1 MSVMQEYLKKY
12 GNSTVS
18 TPRMTAP
25 VSSAGAG
32 NGTMSEY
39 LKWLEEEEERKRLQQ
54 AMNRN
59 TLGLGNDNDEDE
71 DIAPVDDSLLDFFQ
85 KGSFSDGFDWHDIP
99 TAILGTAGDA
109 ALNVAKG
116 ALGIVEGV
124 ADLGV
129 YGVAGVADALGH
141 DEYAEGARRRASEN
155 LIDKVTGGAED
166 YLNKYSVLGRTSDA
180 ILQGVGQVGSI
191 MATGGLGAGAGLGRA
206 GVTALTTGLM
216 GVSGVGS
223 GMGEAYQSGAT
234 DEEALKYGLISGAAD
249 AISEMLFSGLGK
261 GVNAIGFNQ
270 GLLGV
275 DDLLAKKVSGMFS
288 GQIAKNFAEFGIKA
302 SAEGLEE
309 VIAGVA
315 QAWGKWKT
323 YESDEKFL
331 DIVKDE
337 NLLEQ
342 FITGMVTSGIAQSGI
357 VPGMKQGS
365 LIESN
370 QTGRDLVTGYTQ
382 NEQSVIDKAVENRIK
397 AREENGQTVT
407 HKDRTDIETEVKRL
421 LDRGYLDADEIES
434 ILGGEEYTSVK
445 NELSNFFASDDYKA
459 YKQAE
464 KAEADARAEFDPLV
478 KMKQGEM
485 TGEQIYRRDELKKIL
500 DESKVG
506 ELKSKVAPEATRI
519 AQLRNKMRGN
529 VQSMVQ
535 GTRMAESYNELARK
549 QQKFQV
555 DVSQYTDENAKK
567 TVQSILDSGLGDNS
581 NQFHET
587 VDFLAKLSADKGVVF
602 DLTNNEKLKG
612 TEHYKEGYWTHGFV
626 SDDGNIV
633 LNYDSP
639 RALNTTVG
647 HEITHVLEKAGVYK
661 ELSSAVR
668 NYAISKEGLEK
679 YNARIKEA
687 EEIYRGK
694 KNTTAE
700 GEVTADIIG
709 EYLFTDYEFI
719 SNLSTSNRNVFQ
731 KIYDEIK
738 YMVKIATAGS
748 NEARELLKAKKM
760 FDKAYRENVKGK
772 PETAVTEETE
782 VTEADNAT
790 AEEREF
796 SDADVKYSI
805 RKKDPP
811 KNVIEGFKVFVVKDG
826 KLFPPMVANPEGEG
840 TPVGVWLDADVG
852 GLSYDKDGNV
862 KLNNRGRFKVKA
874 GGKGTQGSGGDLA
887 FRPGWH
893 LGEYPDASQFGREN
907 EEHLVPN
914 KKGEMVPSKELFPY
928 NFVWARCEVAADANY
943 QLDAMSFGVNENGKF
958 ERSQAGLPYIP
969 EDGYYKYRTN
979 ADPNTAPWIISGS
992 IKVVEILNDDQ
1003 VAAECAKHGVTPQQR
1018 QGFTYGAKSLQ
1029 PEKRPGGKIDLSM
1042 FGLTEGMVTPT
1053 SEDALNQIRAT
1064 EDMADTRKA
1073 ETLELLKTLPGYAK
1087 RQIDFD
1093 DENIIKEFGM
1103 NNQDVNEYRQMA
1115 EESGHSYL
1123 NDDKIYSGSELI
1135 TEEQNEQ
1142 GLDRVSETQYS
1153 LSKDT
1158 EFSQNA
1164 IKKNQ
1169 EKLLVDAE
1177 AMTAAKELRERI
1189 ASRMTE
1195 IKDRGLVALPED
1207 MEGNTYIANSSYDGT
1222 EENTTICPRSLASEA
1237 FVDAVS
1243 EYLGRPLT
1251 VEEQI
1256 YISQDLQGR
1265 SLTPE
1270 CTYCYVATDRK
1281 AYRAFLGEY
1290 INQRDAVIEKIKA
1303 NPNADVSK
1311 SGDLY
1316 REFLNGRKDTKPMY
1330 NRFKMW
1336 VDAYQNG
1343 TPMVEASHL
1352 ANISK
1357 LMGDIK
1363 EFGEDL
1369 KPQIVDA
1376 MKYAQS
1382 ASWAK
1387 KRVSYVAYNGHI
1399 LKWKDDRIKKL
1410 NSHYGLR
1417 MYSFSDFHPA
1427 FVLENMQMITDA
1439 SVRGL
1444 KMLGYTKD
1452 TDFVEIFAPSGMNIN
1467 ISTFGFE
1474 TDGNVYENNIIGA
1487 EWAKAQELRSQYP
1500 NVGITFVATNDTLVE
1515 WALDQDWIDVVI
1527 PYHLVRTGAEVA
1539 KAFGYTNY
1547 TSESSDT
1554 KTSEWKKGDK
1564 KSIAPTEHNNDFQT
1578 YMDAL
1583 AKNHLNPRF
1592 ERFKDN
1598 PNYMKLVN
1606 ECRQSASQ
1614 SKPVQPVFNEDAAM
1628 VALAK
1633 LEANGYYQPIGGSVD
1648 RMYEIASEVAEDMTK
1663 NIAPTKYSMSKDS
1676 DGNSLTA
1683 EQEEFFKDS
1692 KVRDANGGL
1701 LKVYHGTTNNFTT
1714 FRQNRADGWG
1724 TGIYFTDNREEA
1736 YTYGENVVEAYL
1748 NIQNPYD
1755 ADTMSYYDIGAE
1767 NTKAYRD
1774 YDMEVWKKAYDEY
1787 DTYEEYKADGQGV
1800 DMYDIYT
1807 EEVEVFNKILREL
1820 GYDGIIATGSN
1831 NIDGLEIVAFKE
1843 NQPKLTTNTNPTSD
1857 SDIRYSMTKA
1867 TDFPIDAEDI
1877 ARQYFGTTEKWSE
1890 TGWLLRDGTQL
1901 DFSGRHWERDPENE
1915 IDLGESYYSGKRNME
1930 HYEIAEAFPELR
1942 EYSRMEY
1949 RGEHLDRFQN
1959 RGNIRIVG
1967 KGIVGIEKMP
1977 TEEQF
1982 EKLRSYFGENIDR
1995 TIVVGIGR
2003 DGLTYKE
2010 GTKPSVI
2017 IEGIRD
2023 YFSRNR
2029 KNQSELMR
2037 FHTQYSLSKST
2048 DNEGN
2053 QLTREQDEFFKDS
2066 KIRDNEGNLRRVYHT
2081 TKNDFT
2087 VFDKSR
2093 KGEATD
2099 GPNTFLGFFFAE
2111 SPDHMEQFPEFQ
2123 NGKTDAY
2130 YLDMKKPMDLTNLSR
2145 ESFMDIVELT
2155 GGDRMEAAEVYD
2167 EELEAEKSRARLR
2180 GDNNTSLSIS
2190 QLLYN
2195 MVGDYYHADFFDA
2208 LKPNYDKLVAKGYDG
2223 VIDYLD
2229 EMMGEREFV
2238 VFDSNQAKLTTNTK
2252 PTKDPDIRYSMT
2264 KATDTDYMDA
2274 VNRGDTK
2281 AMQKMV
2287 DEEAMKLPNI
2297 YTRNKKVKGET
2308 VRVPQVLWHYSREVS
2323 ENGKTAFTEFNVPAY
2338 FSKNQD
2344 YASYM
2349 FRDGFRPSYEKG
2361 QKAKPFYITATRQF
2375 NMPNVYG
2382 RRSFS
2387 GQYYMDRHEF
2397 LRGLL
2402 DENKMYHINSF
2413 VEDENIVQAF
2423 RDAGYD
2429 LIYDK
2434 QSGYDTYIVLNAN
2447 QIKSADPVTYD
2458 ENGDVIPLS
2467 ERFNPDK
2474 TDIRYSVSKEG
2485 AEQSIHGDYHVY
2497 GSDFGLDD
2505 PLADFAPVAETVSNT
2520 ERVAKIGQQMTDAEE
2535 EEWQRERLASLT
2547 DKDAPPRNEP
2557 IRTVRERLTAKVEN
2571 FQKELENNRKL
2582 REQSGKDFDTEIAR
2596 LQEEYNGKKKKNT
2609 KAANDILRRI
2619 ERIQRMKGNVD
2630 ADYAKRISDLEAR
2643 VSKAREELRTG
2654 QSTTEQG
2661 AMRRDIHASI
2671 LNKIKN
2677 KFAQSGFDFDNVLKK
2692 AKNLSTWATVDNT
2705 PQRVMEKSLG
2715 YKEGQILSDMTVD
2728 QVARNETEGIKW
2740 LNSFT
2745 DRKNGLLAQISKQ
2758 YRIKPGSKESSAAQM
2773 YAEGFYVNENEE
2785 IIQYGDNE
2793 LAKDF
2798 PDAQVQKNIKG
2809 LARDPRIRR
2818 IYDETLAMINASR
2831 ARNAYPEIQ
2840 KLDNYFLHFRA
2851 MDDTFSRLGLPFN
2864 PNDIKAKDL
2873 PTDLNGVTADLK
2885 PGQPYFASA
2894 MHRTGKRT
2902 SFDLL
2907 GGLERYL
2914 SSAKNQIYHIDD
2926 IQTLRALRNY
2936 IAETYGQAH
2945 GLESLDLLTEEEA
2958 QERIK
2963 QVYGS
2968 HLSTFAKFLNEEANI
2983 IAGKTALIDRG
2994 LEGIIGRRGITFL
3007 NTVNRQVGS
3016 NMVGYNISSSLTNFL
3031 PVAQTLAKTNKFDF
3045 LKAFAQTVS
3054 NKVGSV
3060 YGRNDGF
3067 AENSPV
3073 IIRRKGEERF
3083 HRTLWQKLGD
3093 PGYALMGAV
3102 DDISTELIAR
3112 TKYNELT
3119 RKGMDSAQAHIE
3131 TDKWVSRLMGD
3142 RSIGQQPQLYNSKM
3156 LGLLTKF
3163 QLEVRNQLDSQFYDT
3178 IQEAK
3183 LSTEEIQDR
3192 NLRNGKTA
3200 AKVASTF
3207 FQLAVVQHL
3216 FGKAFESVAGY
3227 NPAFDIVEVL
3237 IQAFG
3242 WDDDEESEDTALDN
3256 IEQAFFT
3263 LLEDLPYTST
3273 LTGGRIPISSALPI
3287 QQLIKG
3293 EDQYGNEKS
3302 RWETLAETAPYYLL
3316 PAGYGQIKKTSQG
3329 LDMFS
3334 DEHPIAGSYTDSGK
3348 LRFPVEETPLNIAQA
3363 AIFGQYASA
3372 NARDYF
3378 DNERQA
3384 LSESQI
3390 QEFIDVDI
3398 SIQEY
3403 WEYRDGLKGLDSV
3416 EEKFEYINDLDL
3428 PVSKKNILINN
3439 VVDRKDPVDMT
3450 DYDQYAS
3457 YDEFDYAT
3465 KNPEKYDF
3473 LLANDIS
3480 YEQYRAYDEDTKSN
3494 IDNIYT
3500 WYRTYP
3506 DKVVVASAVT
3516 DSVVEYRSYTSALNA
3531 IRADQDQYGNTI
3543 NGSAKEKKI
3552 AYINSL
3558 NIDYGAKLILFKSEY
3573 EADDTYNQ
3581 EIIDYL
3587 NGRDDISAEEM
3598 VTILKELGFVVD
3610 SEGNIYW

>member
-54 AMNRN
+54 AMNRT
-59 TLGLGNDNDEDE
+59 TLSIGNDDDE
-71 DIAPVDDSLLDFFQ
+71 DIAPTEDDSLLDFFQ

-166 YLNKYSVLGRTSDA
+166 YLNKYSVLGRTADSA
-180 ILQGVGQVGSI
+180 MQGVGQMLTNVLLG
-191 MATGGLGAGAGLGRA
+191 GAGQAAGLGKV
-206 GVTALTTGLM
+206 GLTALTSAVT
-216 GVSGVGS
+216 GVSGVGH
-223 GMGEAYQSGAT
+223 GMSEAYQGGAT
-234 DEEALKYGLISGAAD
+234 DEEATTYGLISGAAD
-249 AISEMLFSGLGK
+249 ALTEWMFDGMGQAVNALGYNRGLFS
-261 GVNAIGFNQ
+261 A
-270 GLLGV
+270 
-275 DDLLAKKVSGMFS
+275 DDLLAKKASSMFS
-288 GQIAKNFAEFGIKA
+288 RQIAKNMVEFGIKS

-309 VIAGVA
+309 VVAGIAQGI
-315 QAWGKWKT
+315 GKKLT
-323 YESDEKFL
+323 YMSEESIW
-331 DIVKDE
+331 DILRDE

-342 FITGMVTSGIAQSGI
+342 FVTGAVSSGFAQSGV

-370 QTGRDLVTGYTQ
+370 QTGRDFVTGYTQ
-382 NEQSVIDKAVENRIK
+382 TEQTIIDKAVENRIK

-407 HKDRTDIETEVKRL
+407 HKDKTEIESEVKRL
-421 LDRGYLDADEIES
+421 LDKGYLDADEIES

-567 TVQSILDSGLGDNS
+567 TVQSILDSCLGDNS

-668 NYAISKEGLEK
+668 NYAISKEGLDK

-687 EEIYRGK
+687 EGIYGGM

-772 PETAVTEETE
+772 PVAENATTAEDTDVQHSLSIEYVDGTVEELADLRNLTDEQSIQYLESAQAFELLDETYIPVRKELPQVIIDSLAQIDVHLENRSLIMEVEKARRLMRKGINQTGKKRGHGLSPRQVIDIINDIENPIKLIYQTNRVDLGGNPIPNNVAIFVQYSKNGVNGFATVEFENPERTE
-782 VTEADNAT
+782 VIGTEFGETDFYTVNT
-790 AEEREF
+790 AF
-796 SDADVKYSI
+796 F
-805 RKKDPP
+805 PNTT
-811 KNVIEGFKVFVVKDG
+811 KNG
-826 KLFPPMVANPEGEG
+826 K
-840 TPVGVWLDADVG
+840 
-852 GLSYDKDGNV
+852 
-862 KLNNRGRFKVKA
+862 
-874 GGKGTQGSGGDLA
+874 
-887 FRPGWH
+887 
-893 LGEYPDASQFGREN
+893 
-907 EEHLVPN
+907 
-914 KKGEMVPSKELFPY
+914 PY
-928 NFVWARCEVAADANY
+928 NY
-943 QLDAMSFGVNENGKF
+943 MKQL
-958 ERSQAGLPYIP
+958 
-969 EDGYYKYRTN
+969 EDN
-979 ADPNTAPWIISGS
+979 PDNI
-992 IKVVEILNDDQ
+992 VVEI
-1003 VAAECAKHGVTPQQR
+1003 KRR
-1018 QGFTYGAKSLQ
+1018 Q
-1029 PEKRPGGKIDLSM
+1029 
-1042 FGLTEGMVTPT
+1042 
-1053 SEDALNQIRAT
+1053 SEDNANWEKLPSTTDESPSIDAT
-1064 EDMADTRKA
+1064 VAQE
-1073 ETLELLKTLPGYAK
+1073 EP
-1087 RQIDFD
+1087 I
-1093 DENIIKEFGM
+1093 
-1103 NNQDVNEYRQMA
+1103 VNT
-1115 EESGHSYL
+1115 
-1123 NDDKIYSGSELI
+1123 ELI

-1663 NIAPTKYSMSKDS
+1663 NIAPTKYSMSK
-1676 DGNSLTA
+1676 
-1683 EQEEFFKDS
+1683 
-1692 KVRDANGGL
+1692 
-1701 LKVYHGTTNNFTT
+1701 
-1714 FRQNRADGWG
+1714 
-1724 TGIYFTDNREEA
+1724 
-1736 YTYGENVVEAYL
+1736 
-1748 NIQNPYD
+1748 
-1755 ADTMSYYDIGAE
+1755 
-1767 NTKAYRD
+1767 
-1774 YDMEVWKKAYDEY
+1774 
-1787 DTYEEYKADGQGV
+1787 
-1800 DMYDIYT
+1800 
-1807 EEVEVFNKILREL
+1807 
-1820 GYDGIIATGSN
+1820 
-1831 NIDGLEIVAFKE
+1831 
-1843 NQPKLTTNTNPTSD
+1843 
-1857 SDIRYSMTKA
+1857 A
-1867 TDFPIDAEDI
+1867 TDFPNDAEDI
-1877 ARQYFGTTEKWSE
+1877 AKQYFGTTEKWSE

-2023 YFSRNR
+2023 YFSHNR
-2029 KNQSELMR
+2029 KYQSELMR
-2037 FHTQYSLSKST
+2037 FHTQYSMSKAT

-2053 QLTREQDEFFKDS
+2053 QLTREQEEFFKDS
-2066 KIRDNEGNLRRVYHT
+2066 KLRDENGKLIPMYHGT
-2081 TKNDFT
+2081 NSPDFT
-2087 VFDKSR
+2087 VFDPQFSDDKLSLFFTSDPEVANTYTLAQDYGRDVDPYNLITKNSSAEQFNKAQERAGGGLRVVEVTRDWIAEMKQKARHAKQDYILQVYELVADIEKASR
-2093 KGEATD
+2093 GDVAPVFDSYLNSIREELASGNVHGSNLGHAINKLQSSL
-2099 GPNTFLGFFFAE
+2099 TFLKNRKLERNLSMKLYDTKNTLDKVRAYEDAVVGEEYIGQYVYTETNSMVPFVAR
-2111 SPDHMEQFPEFQ
+2111 
-2123 NGKTDAY
+2123 GKTDSYFTHIIPGTESELVEKALDRMKWVKEHNLGNRY
-2130 YLDMKKPMDLTNLSR
+2130 KVYLNLTNPYIIDTGTDYSGMMDAVSIKKGYGGTGWEVEMENAEDDLVKYMTT
-2145 ESFMDIVELT
+2145 EEFDSFLDS
-2155 GGDRMEAAEVYD
+2155 A
-2167 EELEAEKSRARLR
+2167 
-2180 GDNNTSLSIS
+2180 
-2190 QLLYN
+2190 
-2195 MVGDYYHADFFDA
+2195 FDA
-2208 LKPNYDKLVAKGYDG
+2208 ETTAKIKSQIEADNEAYRKEWDDLDPEYVEHDIQLENVNIRYVEPGKWSSLKFNGMEDAKTRDVAKWAKENGYDG
-2223 VIDYLD
+2223 VIFKNMRDSGGYAAYR
-2229 EMMGEREFV
+2229 GRGASTV
-2238 VFDSNQAKLTTNTK
+2238 AVAFDSNKVKSVDNVK
-2252 PTKDPDIRYSMT
+2252 PTADPDIRYSM
-2264 KATDTDYMDA
+2264 
-2274 VNRGDTK
+2274 
-2281 AMQKMV
+2281 
-2287 DEEAMKLPNI
+2287 
-2297 YTRNKKVKGET
+2297 
-2308 VRVPQVLWHYSREVS
+2308 
-2323 ENGKTAFTEFNVPAY
+2323 
-2338 FSKNQD
+2338 
-2344 YASYM
+2344 
-2349 FRDGFRPSYEKG
+2349 
-2361 QKAKPFYITATRQF
+2361 
-2375 NMPNVYG
+2375 
-2382 RRSFS
+2382 
-2387 GQYYMDRHEF
+2387 
-2397 LRGLL
+2397 
-2402 DENKMYHINSF
+2402 
-2413 VEDENIVQAF
+2413 
-2423 RDAGYD
+2423 
-2429 LIYDK
+2429 
-2434 QSGYDTYIVLNAN
+2434 
-2447 QIKSADPVTYD
+2447 
-2458 ENGDVIPLS
+2458 
-2467 ERFNPDK
+2467 
-2474 TDIRYSVSKEG
+2474 SKEG
-2485 AEQSIHGDYHVY
+2485 AKQSIHGDYHVY
-2497 GSDFGLDD
+2497 GSDFGVND
-2505 PLADFAPVAETVSNT
+2505 PLADFAPVADTAPVSGT
-2520 ERVAKIGQQMTDAEE
+2520 AEN
-2535 EEWQRERLASLT
+2535 ASIQPKMQLT
-2547 DKDAPPRNEP
+2547 DEKDAAPVADGIQ
-2557 IRTVRERLTAKVEN
+2557 IRTVKERLNAK
-2571 FQKELENNRKL
+2571 LNNR
-2582 REQSGKDFDTEIAR
+2582 QTELANIEKHRADSLKSLDEKIAKAQAT
-2596 LQEEYNGKKKKNT
+2596 LDGKKNKDTKVANTLKK
-2609 KAANDILRRI
+2609 RI
-2619 ERIQRMKGNVD
+2619 ERLQRLKADID
-2630 ADYAKRISDLEAR
+2630 AGYAKRINDIKKSIDKTSVELEKDHTERDRYERAVARINAMLKHETEALNAEYAQKKADLQSRLANKD
-2643 VSKAREELRTG
+2643 SYISNTARELYDELRG
-2654 QSTTEQG
+2654 LRKG
-2661 AMRRDIHASI
+2661 VRASEK
-2671 LNKIKN
+2671 L
-2677 KFAQSGFDFDNVLKK
+2677 ASLLDGGFDWGNLRSALSNVRYTP
-2692 AKNLSTWATVDNT
+2692 NQTVN
-2705 PQRVMEKSLG
+2705 PNSVAERAVRQLLNES
-2715 YKEGQILSDMTVD
+2715 YESDMESINDLDVELAEKVH
-2728 QVARNETEGIKW
+2728 QLEVKAEE
-2740 LNSFT
+2740 
-2745 DRKNGLLAQISKQ
+2745 DRKNARTANQRKLK
-2758 YRIKPGSKESSAAQM
+2758 M
-2773 YAEGFYVNENEE
+2773 EE
-2785 IIQYGDNE
+2785 HSQFWSDLIGN
-2793 LAKDF
+2793 
-2798 PDAQVQKNIKG
+2798 
-2809 LARDPRIRR
+2809 
-2818 IYDETLAMINASR
+2818 TS
-2831 ARNAYPEIQ
+2831 
-2840 KLDNYFLHFRA
+2840 
-2851 MDDTFSRLGLPFN
+2851 TW
-2864 PNDIKAKDL
+2864 KDL
-2873 PTDLNGVTADLK
+2873 PWGLAYKTRTLRRILRKVVRDANGNVDIAKADAIYDALETKYDHNEALLKKESQRLKEVFFKLKLTHEEDAYAQMLGELRHNPDTTLTEDVVRDYYNQHKGKIDTNKVDRAIAETRRTYDELFDRLNAALREQGMKEIPYRQGYFPHFTNPKQNWFEKLMNWKHIDTEIPTSIAGLTDQFK
-2885 PGQPYFASA
+2885 PQRSWQ
-2894 MHRTGKRT
+2894 
-2902 SFDLL
+2902 SFNKQRMGDKTDYSLYQ
-2907 GGLERYL
+2907 GLDTYIHGAL
-2914 SSAKNQIYHIDD
+2914 DWIYHIDD
-2926 IQTLRALRNY
+2926 LQSRRALENHLRYTHSDEGIKARIEEIKAND
-2936 IAETYGQAH
+2936 TYDA
-2945 GLESLDLLTEEEA
+2945 DEA
-2958 QERIK
+2958 QKMIDG
-2963 QVYGS
+2963 V
-2968 HLSTFAKFLNEEANI
+2968 LAEANNPLGGLVRELMNRTNTL
-2983 IAGKTALIDRG
+2983 ANKKSSMDRG
-2994 LEGIIGRRGITFL
+2994 MEDFTNRKIYSTLTNLNNRITA
-3007 NTVNRQVGS
+3007 NQVVGS
-3016 NMVGYNISSSLTNFL
+3016 LSSALTNFIPMVQSWHQVSPFYTVRGL
-3031 PVAQTLAKTNKFDF
+3031 GDMIRSTVQDDGLVAKSDF
-3045 LKAFAQTVS
+3045 LTNRLVEEEKLYKTGWDKVTDKAAFMMNVVDNITSQTVWRS
-3054 NKVGSV
+3054 
-3060 YGRNDGF
+3060 
-3067 AENSPV
+3067 
-3073 IIRRKGEERF
+3073 
-3083 HRTLWQKLGD
+3083 
-3093 PGYALMGAV
+3093 
-3102 DDISTELIAR
+3102 
-3112 TKYNELT
+3112 KYLQNLHE
-3119 RKGMDSAQAHIE
+3119 GMSEAQAIR
-3131 TDKWVSRLMGD
+3131 DADQFAKNLMAGRSRGNAPTIFD
-3142 RSIGQQPQLYNSKM
+3142 AKNPIVKIF
-3156 LGLLTKF
+3156 TAF
-3163 QLEVRNQLDSQFYDT
+3163 QLEVSNQYGYMFEDVPQDT
-3178 IQEAK
+3178 ESKARLVK
-3183 LSTEEIQDR
+3183 
-3192 NLRNGKTA
+3192 GYATA
-3200 AKVASTF
+3200 FLGAYMYNALYSSLVGRDAAFDPISIIEDLLKD
-3207 FQLAVVQHL
+3207 L
-3216 FGKAFESVAGY
+3216 FG
-3227 NPAFDIVEVL
+3227 
-3237 IQAFG
+3237 
-3242 WDDDEESEDTALDN
+3242 DDEEEPEEIIMNLADN
-3256 IEQAFFT
+3256 ILEEVPYIGG
-3263 LLEDLPYTST
+3263 LLG
-3273 LTGGRIPISSALPI
+3273 GGRIPMSSALP
-3287 QQLIKG
+3287 
-3293 EDQYGNEKS
+3293 YGTDSTPFESMLTDVSEGNWKS
-3302 RWETLAETAPYYLL
+3302 LGKQMLKPLYYLAM
-3316 PAGYGQIKKTSQG
+3316 PVAGGQIKKTAEG
-3329 LDMFS
+3329 LGMFLG
-3334 DEHPIAGSYTDSGK
+3334 DHPITGSYTDSGK
-3348 LRFPVEETPLNIAQA
+3348 LRFPVEATFGNVLQA
-3363 AIFGQYASA
+3363 GLFGQYASQ
-3372 NARDYF
+3372 NAREYF
-3378 DNERQA
+3378 DEERSPLGENQIEEFM
-3384 LSESQI
+3384 ESGLPI
-3390 QEFIDVDI
+3390 HD
-3398 SIQEY
+3398 Y
-3403 WEYRDGLKGLDSV
+3403 WEYREGLSGLSKLD
-3416 EEKFEYINDLDL
+3416 EKADYIAGLDL
-3428 PVSKKNILINN
+3428 PIDTKNLFINN
-3439 VVDRKDPVDMT
+3439 IADRSEDIDLT
-3450 DYDQYAS
+3450 GYNAFGDFE
-3457 YDEFDYAT
+3457 EFDFAVKY
-3465 KNPEKYDF
+3465 PEKYEIAQAVGGYEAYMTYQEGMKDMK
-3473 LLANDIS
+3473 LAEKVDYVAGLNLTI
-3480 YEQYRAYDEDTKSN
+3480 EQKN
-3494 IDNIYT
+3494 
-3500 WYRTYP
+3500 
-3506 DKVVVASAVT
+3506 
-3516 DSVVEYRSYTSALNA
+3516 AL
-3531 IRADQDQYGNTI
+3531 I
-3543 NGSAKEKKI
+3543 NGETDRKEPIDLTGYENFSSFAEFEYAQNNPESYAVAQAVGGYDDFMVYKDELGDIHADRDEYGQSISGSRKEKVW
-3552 AYINSL
+3552 AYIYSL
-3558 NIDYGAKLILFKSEY
+3558 DIPEIQQHILFKMEY
-3573 EADDTYNQ
+3573 NSDDEHNE
-3581 EIIDYL
+3581 EIIEYL
-3587 NGRDDISAEEM
+3587 NRRKDISAEEM
-3598 VTILKELGFVVD
+3598 TAILLQLGFLVD